1 MESDDPGDAPGQ
13 DARGGRGG
21 RGPVIDQPYRDQGQ
35 GRTGDIAG
43 PGVTS
48 PPGPGPTVGS
58 ATAVASAPAAWEP
71 RTPPRE
77 HLDPKARTL
86 WRISGLVGTLPL
98 LAVAIAAAVVMRRY
112 FDWDPWVL
120 VLPFVGTVVVG
131 LISAVILPNLTWN
144 HWRYEVGEDEVD
156 LQHGVWT
163 VTRTLVPMARIQH
176 VDTRR
181 GPLERRF
188 GLASVVLHTAAGASE
203 IPALADPVAEAVR
216 DRIAL
221 LANTRE
227 EL

>member
-1 MESDDPGDAPGQ
+1 MTERDHGAQFPA
-13 DARGGRGG
+13 GGA
-21 RGPVIDQPYRDQGQ
+21 
-35 GRTGDIAG
+35 TGTGA
-43 PGVTS
+43 VA
-48 PPGPGPTVGS
+48 
-58 ATAVASAPAAWEP
+58 ATASPHAP

-86 WRISGLVGTLPL
+86 WRISGLVGTLPVL
-98 LAVAIAAAVVMRRY
+98 VIAIMAAVVMRR
-112 FDWDPWVL
+112 FLDWDGWLVAVPFALTVLVGLASAL
-120 VLPFVGTVVVG
+120 VLPD
-131 LISAVILPNLTWN
+131 LTWK